1 MNRTPVESRNLA
13 SVGYEVETSTLEIE
27 FHNGGIY
34 QYFGVPENVYQELMN
49 ASSKGTYFDQN
60 VKKAGYSYSKV

>member
-1 MNRTPVESRNLA
+1 MNRTPVESSNLA

-27 FHNGGIY
+27 FHNSGIY

-49 ASSKGTYFDQN
+49 ASSKGTYLDQK